1 MQILYICFFKTIT
14 QLRSKLPEN
23 LEEKEELLEI
33 PVKERNRESIPQRVG
48 I

>member
-1 MQILYICFFKTIT
+1 MTPI
-14 QLRSKLPEN
+14 RSKLPEN